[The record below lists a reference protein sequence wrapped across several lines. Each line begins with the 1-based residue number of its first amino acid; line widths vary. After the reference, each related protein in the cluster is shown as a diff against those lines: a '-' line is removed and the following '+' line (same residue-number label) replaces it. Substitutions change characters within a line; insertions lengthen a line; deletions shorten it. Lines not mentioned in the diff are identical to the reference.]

1 MRAKGFRQ
9 PILLFILTVVIP
21 GLVLTAFTLRM
32 IRQEKE
38 LVRTRMAEERRRI
51 AAAIGQVLLPRLESL
66 KSQTEKN
73 PAAAS
78 DPGYRNADPVSE
90 IELIAPIR
98 GGELSLPWEEPASG
112 HTEVSASQGYRTFVE
127 AGERA
132 EFREGNFLSAAAAFR
147 RAAETKTSPLLS
159 ASARLSL
166 ARALSKAGRI
176 SEAHKEFSRLL
187 SSSMDLTDDYGVP
200 LAYFAAGRLLEFD
213 GGPAEIMAWLAEG
226 RIGDSWLSPTALAKL
241 SDVVG
246 TLEADPGLSQHGA
259 PLEQTIEALARARQR
274 TDQALRL
281 KSQFRTLAAVL
292 DEGAGGKNGPRWT
305 TFGDEVWFVGIRRGG
320 SADPSYLLGVK
331 ASQIWDA
338 VLAEVRET
346 SSFPGACRP
355 VFEEIPESYPLGP
368 AIAGVRVAFEE
379 GDPSAWARAPFPTT
393 GFYALALLLV
403 FSVTG
408 FGTYL
413 LWRDV
418 RRDYRSVEL
427 RSQFVSSVSHEL
439 KTPLTAIRMFAEA
452 LALHRPRAEAEKTAY
467 LQTIVNESERLSRL
481 INNVLDFSKIE
492 QGTRTYRKEPIRL
505 AEIVTKAAQT
515 MTYPLD
521 QEGVRLH
528 VSITEGVPEIQ
539 GDKDALEQ
547 ALLNLLHNAVKYSG
561 KSRDV
566 ELRLFL
572 RDRWAAIEVEDHGM
586 GIGPEEKERICD
598 KYYRGGAA
606 VDNRIS
612 GAGLGLS
619 IVTHIVQAHGGRLEI
634 KSAVGKGSTFSIILP
649 AGQAEKEP

>member
-51 AAAIGQVLLPRLESL
+51 AAAIGQVLLSRLESL
-66 KSQTEKN
+66 KSLTEES
-73 PAAAS
+73 PAGSS
-78 DPGYRNADPVSE
+78 DRGYRNADPASG

-98 GGELSLPWEEPASG
+98 SGELGLPWEDPATGHQEVPASR
-112 HTEVSASQGYRTFVE
+112 EYRAFIE

-132 EFREGNFLSAAAAFR
+132 EYRENNYPSAITAFR
-147 RAAETKTSPLLS
+147 RAADMETSPLLS

-166 ARALSKAGRI
+166 ARALSQAGRV

-187 SSSMDLTDDYGVP
+187 TSPLDLMDEYGVP

-213 GGPAEIMAWLAEG
+213 GGPDEILAWLAGG
-226 RIGDSWLSPTALAKL
+226 RIENSWLSPTALAKL
-241 SDVVG
+241 GDIVRALKTVRV
-246 TLEADPGLSQHGA
+246 LSHEDGA
-259 PLEQTIEALARARQR
+259 LEQTIEALTRAGQR
-274 TDQALRL
+274 TNQALRL
-281 KSQFRTLAAVL
+281 KSQFRTLEAAL
-292 DEGAGGKNGPRWT
+292 DEGAGGKYGPRWT
-305 TFGDEVWFVGIRRGG
+305 TFGDEVWFVGRHRGG
-320 SADPSYLLGVK
+320 SADPSFLLGVK
-331 ASQIWDA
+331 ASQIWNA

-346 SSFPGACRP
+346 SPFPGACRP
-355 VFEEIPESYPLGP
+355 IFEELPESYPLGP
-368 AIAGVRVAFEE
+368 ALAGVRAAFEE
-379 GDPSAWARAPFPTT
+379 GDPSAWVSAPFPST

-403 FSVTG
+403 FGVTG

-452 LALHRPRAEAEKTAY
+452 LALRRPRAEAEKTVY

-492 QGTRTYRKEPIRL
+492 QGTRTYRQEPIRL
-505 AEIVTKAAQT
+505 AEIVTKAART

-521 QEGVRLH
+521 QEGFRLH
-528 VSITEGVPEIQ
+528 VSIAEGVPEIR

-572 RDRWAAIEVEDHGM
+572 RDGWAAIEVEDHGM

-619 IVTHIVQAHGGRLEI
+619 IVDHIVEAHGGRLEI
-634 KSAVGKGSTFSIILP
+634 DSAVGKGSTFSIILP
-649 AGQAEKEP
+649 AGRAEEAP

>member
-38 LVRTRMAEERRRI
+38 LVRTRMAEERQRI
-51 AAAIGQVLLPRLESL
+51 ATAIGQVLLSRLESL
-66 KSQTEKN
+66 KSHTGKS
-73 PAAAS
+73 PAES
-78 DPGYRNADPVSE
+78 PDPGHRNAGPVSE

-98 GGELSLPWEEPASG
+98 GGELCLPWEEPASG
-112 HTEVSASQGYRTFVE
+112 HKEVPASQEYRTFVE

-132 EFREGNFLSAAAAFR
+132 EFRERNFLSAAAAFR

-176 SEAHKEFSRLL
+176 SEAHKEFSLL
-187 SSSMDLTDDYGVP
+187 LGYPLVLTDEYGVP
-200 LAYFAAGRLLEFD
+200 LAFFGAGRLLEFE
-213 GGPAEIMAWLAEG
+213 GGPNEILTWLAGG
-226 RIGDSWLSPTALAKL
+226 RIENSWLSPTALAKL
-241 SDVVG
+241 GDIVRA
-246 TLEADPGLSQHGA
+246 LETDPGLSRHGG
-259 PLEQTIEALARARQR
+259 PLEQTVEALTRARRR
-274 TDQALRL
+274 TNQALRL
-281 KSQFRTLAAVL
+281 KNQFQTFAAVL
-292 DEGAGGKNGPRWT
+292 DEGTGGGYGPRWT
-305 TFGDEVWFVGIRRGG
+305 AFGDANWFVGIHRGG
-320 SADPSYLLGVK
+320 SADPSFLISVK
-331 ASQIWDA
+331 ASQIWDV

-346 SSFPGACRP
+346 SPFPGACRP
-355 VFEEIPESYPLGP
+355 IFEEISGSYPLGP
-368 AIAGVRVAFEE
+368 ALAGVRVAFEE
-379 GDPSAWARAPFPTT
+379 DDPSAWARAPFPTT
-393 GFYALALLLV
+393 GFNALALLLV
-403 FSVTG
+403 FGVTG

-418 RRDYRSVEL
+418 RRDYQSVEL

-452 LALHRPRAEAEKTAY
+452 LVLHRPRAEAEKTVY

-528 VSITEGVPEIQ
+528 VSIAEGVPEIQ

-572 RDRWAAIEVEDHGM
+572 RDGWAAIEVEDHGM

-606 VDNRIS
+606 IDNRIS

-619 IVTHIVQAHGGRLEI
+619 IVSHIVQAHGGRLEI
-634 KSAVGKGSTFSIILP
+634 DSAVGKGSTFSIILP

>member
-38 LVRTRMAEERRRI
+38 LVRTRMAEERQRI
-51 AAAIGQVLLPRLESL
+51 ATAVGRTLLSRLEDL
-66 KSQTEKN
+66 KSQTEKSLADSSGRGDRN
-73 PAAAS
+73 SSPA
-78 DPGYRNADPVSE
+78 SE

-98 GGELSLPWEEPASG
+98 GGELCLPWENPGSG
-112 HTEVSASQGYRTFVE
+112 HKEVPVSREYRAFIE

-132 EFREGNFLSAAAAFR
+132 EFKERNFLSAAAAFR
-147 RAAETKTSPLLS
+147 RAAETETSPLLS

-166 ARALSKAGRI
+166 ARALSKEGRI
-176 SEAHKEFSRLL
+176 SEAHEEFSHLL
-187 SSSMDLTDDYGVP
+187 ARPLDLTDEYGVP

-213 GGPAEIMAWLAEG
+213 GGPDEILTWLAGE
-226 RIGDSWLSPTALAKL
+226 RIEDTWLSPTALAKL
-241 SDVVG
+241 SDIVG
-246 TLEADPGLSQHGA
+246 ALEADPGLSQKGG
-259 PLEQTIEALARARQR
+259 PLGQTIEALARARRR
-274 TDQALRL
+274 TNQALRL
-281 KSQFRTLAAVL
+281 KSQFRTLSAL
-292 DEGAGGKNGPRWT
+292 LEEGAGGEKSFRWT
-305 TFGDEVWFVGIRRGG
+305 AFGDAVWFVSMHRGG
-320 SADPSYLLGVK
+320 SADPSTLLGIK
-331 ASQIWDA
+331 ATPVWDA
-338 VLAEVRET
+338 VLAAVRAV
-346 SSFPGACRP
+346 SPFPGACRP
-355 VFEEIPESYPLGP
+355 IFEEIPGTYPLNP

-379 GDPSAWARAPFPTT
+379 DDPSAWVRASFPST

-403 FSVTG
+403 FGVTG

-452 LALHRPRAEAEKTAY
+452 LALRRPRAEAEKTVY

-492 QGTRTYRKEPIRL
+492 QGTRTYRKEPVRL
-505 AEIVTKAAQT
+505 ADIVTKAAQT

-521 QEGVRLH
+521 QEGFRLQ
-528 VSITEGVPEIQ
+528 VSIAEGVPEIQ

-566 ELRLFL
+566 ELRLL
-572 RDRWAAIEVEDHGM
+572 LQDGEAAIEVEDHGM
-586 GIGPEEKERICD
+586 GIGPEEKEKICD
-598 KYYRGGAA
+598 KYYRSGAA
-606 VDNRIS
+606 IDNRIS

-619 IVTHIVQAHGGRLEI
+619 IVNHIVQAHGGRLEI
-634 KSAVGKGSTFSIILP
+634 ESAVGNGSTFSIILP
-649 AGQAEKEP
+649 TGQAEKEP